1 MGGSVVLV
9 KSLHPVRNVLQEI
22 LQRQATVLPAIPQ
35 FYRSMV
41 NAPIHVPLP
50 LRICISGAAPLPAQV
65 LQEFEAKF
73 HIPLIEGYGL
83 SEASPVV
90 TKNPLDRTRKAGLH
104 RPAHPARRSQHPGR
118 RRARAGRPAKSAKSA
133 CAAAT

>member
-1 MGGSVVLV
+1 F
-9 KSLHPVRNVLQEI
+9 
-22 LQRQATVLPAIPQ
+22 QREVTILPAIPQ

-41 NAPIHVPLP
+41 HAPIEPPIP
-50 LRICISGAAPLPAQV
+50 LRLCISGAAPLPAQV

-90 TKNPLDRTRKAGLH
+90 TKNPLDATRKPGSIGPPIPNAEVTI
-104 RPAHPARRSQHPGR
+104 QDDPGR
-118 RRARAGRPAKSAKSA
+118 TLEPDQIGELCVRGGSV
-133 CAAAT
+133 